1 MAERDVFNAWWRLT
15 AARTALEASGSEPCE
30 GGIVKSAEC
39 RTTFLSDCLC
49 LDPLRRCD
57 TPHPEKPFDEATN
70 NMAEQEV
77 SAKAIR
83 KAVKQRAGW
92 LLDHKECVPRPLAAS
107 FGS

>member
-1 MAERDVFNAWWRLT
+1 MVEGYSRQHEPRL
-15 AARTALEASGSEPCE
+15 RPQEVSK
-30 GGIVKSAEC
+30 GGIVESIEC